1 MSTPITAADALQI
14 GRKALSGIDRHLVPH
29 PARAA
34 LYLLANFGIG
44 LGWFIVL
51 VTLLATGISLA
62 ITLTGIPILVAT
74 LYLWVAGARWER
86 KRIASLS
93 GQPVPAPY
101 RPLEEDGSFFSRAYQ
116 RVTDPAVWR
125 DLAYLISLMPLGI
138 VELVIV
144 LTAISLPITFITLPT
159 YFWIGGGPEL
169 LGVWHVNT
177 FPEATFGVLVGAV
190 LILPMLLLISG
201 TARAHIAFGRW
212 LLGPSQEQLE
222 ERVEVLTRTR
232 SSILEAM
239 LAERRRIERDLHDG
253 AQQRLVA
260 LAMDLGMARE
270 RFETDPQKAH
280 QLVVDAH
287 EEAKAALVELRELV
301 RGFHPA
307 ILEDRGL
314 DAALSAVVARSPVP
328 VQLEVDVPRRPP
340 SSVESAAY
348 FVVSEALTN
357 VARHSGATAARVSIA
372 RRGDRLAID
381 VTDNGRGGADPA
393 AGTGLRGLEE
403 RVVSLGGWM
412 QVLSPVGGPTSVLVE
427 LPCGS

>member
-260 LAMDLGMARE
+260 LAMDLGMAKE
-270 RFETDPQKAH
+270 KLKTDPEEAGR
-280 QLVVDAH
+280 LVSAAH
-287 EEAKAALVELRELV
+287 E
-301 RGFHPA
+301 
-307 ILEDRGL
+307 
-314 DAALSAVVARSPVP
+314 
-328 VQLEVDVPRRPP
+328 
-340 SSVESAAY
+340 
-348 FVVSEALTN
+348 
-357 VARHSGATAARVSIA
+357 
-372 RRGDRLAID
+372 
-381 VTDNGRGGADPA
+381 
-393 AGTGLRGLEE
+393 
-403 RVVSLGGWM
+403 
-412 QVLSPVGGPTSVLVE
+412 
-427 LPCGS
+427 